1 MKMSVNAAAERARGG
16 RRGSSAPLLE
26 SLVFKQVLVICCVV
40 AAGVLV
46 RLESLAALGVPRMLG
61 VIGVAFVIVSALFA
75 FSFAI
80 AERVLRARRD
90 RQMDATAAWFSRHY
104 RQLLDESTLNPLR
117 RHP

>member
-1 MKMSVNAAAERARGG
+1 MSTNTAAERAEHMRRGG
-16 RRGSSAPLLE
+16 RAPLLE
-26 SLVFKQVLVICCVV
+26 SLVFKQMLIICCAV

-46 RLESLAALGVPRMLG
+46 RIESLAALGIPRMLG
-61 VIGVAFVIVSALFA
+61 VIGVAIVGVSALFA
-75 FSFAI
+75 FSNAV

-90 RQMDATAAWFSRHY
+90 RQMDATAAWFSRYY

>member
-1 MKMSVNAAAERARGG
+1 MSTNAVPERAGHSRSGRG
-16 RRGSSAPLLE
+16 APLLE
-26 SLVFKQVLVICCVV
+26 SLFFKQVLVICCVV

-46 RLESLAALGVPRMLG
+46 RIESLAALGVPRMLG
-61 VIGVAFVIVSALFA
+61 VIGITFVIVSALFA
-75 FSFAI
+75 FSYAV
-80 AERVLRARRD
+80 AERVVRAHRD